1 MRPIDRKKKP
11 ETTGIASSHDK
22 LVFLDLVLDVRAQ
35 RVSRNGRPIKVRPLE
50 FRLLQHFLE
59 HPEQVFSRT
68 ELLSIIWGQNL
79 HVGSR
84 SVDLQISRLR
94 KALNE
99 GGQRNYIRTVH
110 SRGYSLDA
118 QE

>member
-1 MRPIDRKKKP
+1 M
-11 ETTGIASSHDK
+11 ACSHYK
-22 LVFLDLVLDVRAQ
+22 LVFLDLVMDVRAQ
-35 RVSRNGRPIKVRPLE
+35 RVSRNGRPIKVRPME
-50 FRLLQHFLE
+50 FRLLQHLLE
-59 HPEQVFSRT
+59 HPEQVFSRA
-68 ELLSIIWGQNL
+68 ELLTIIGGQNL

-94 KALNE
+94 KALN
-99 GGQRNYIRTVH
+99 GDGQRNYIRTVH